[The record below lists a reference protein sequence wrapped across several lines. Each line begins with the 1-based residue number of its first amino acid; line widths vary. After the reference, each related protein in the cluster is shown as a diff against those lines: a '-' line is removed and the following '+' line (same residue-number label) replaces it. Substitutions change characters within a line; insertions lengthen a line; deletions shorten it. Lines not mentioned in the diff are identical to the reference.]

1 MCDMPDGIVCSYVEG
16 RADFRIVDRSVN
28 LSSTV
33 IVRCI
38 YRFAILEVIYVVM
51 MMERIRRDTG
61 TQ

>member
-1 MCDMPDGIVCSYVEG
+1 MLMCDMPNRIVCSYV
-16 RADFRIVDRSVN
+16 ADFMIVDRSVN
-28 LSSTV
+28 LSGTV

-38 YRFAILEVIYVVM
+38 YRFAILEVIYVVI